1 MTYTAPVNDIRFT
14 LDHVVDLAG
23 LIETGAFEG
32 LSDDL
37 VTSILDEAGK
47 FSSGVFAPLNV
58 VGDQHGAKLENGVVR
73 LPEGFREAYQ
83 EFVDAG
89 WNCISG
95 SPEFEGMGLPYSLQ
109 MAVQEMMTSANMA
122 FSLCPMLTQGAIEAL
137 TAHGTEQQKN
147 VYLPKLISGEWS
159 GTMNLTEPQAGSDV
173 GALRSKAEKHLDG
186 TYRIKGQK
194 IYITWGEHECADNI
208 IHLVLARLPGAPDGT
223 RGISLFLVPKF
234 LVNED
239 GSLGQRNDLRCISLE
254 HKLGIHASPTC
265 TMSFG
270 DNDDCIGYL
279 IGEENRGMACMFTM
293 MNNAR
298 INVGLQGVAIAERAY
313 QGALNYAR
321 ERVQSKRFH
330 DGPKGPAR
338 IIEHAD
344 VRRMLM
350 TIKANVEACRA
361 IVYFTAAATD
371 RSHHH
376 PDSDV
381 RAASKGL
388 AELLIPVAKAY
399 PTDMGVDMSSQAI
412 QVFGGMGYVEE
423 TGAAQHLRDSRIA
436 TIYEGTNGIQALD
449 LVGRKLG
456 MDSGKHWRALFA
468 DMRDFTGDLDSHPTV
483 LKLQPYL
490 EDAVEAL
497 QTAAVY
503 LDGNE
508 EFSLDSAAGASQFM
522 RMFGCILGGYL
533 LAMEAKQAQEMLD
546 EGEGDPAYLKAKLT
560 TAQFYAEQI
569 LPQGTALLGPVTRGG
584 EILFDLDEDQF
595 AA

>member
-1 MTYTAPVNDIRFT
+1 
-14 LDHVVDLAG
+14 
-23 LIETGAFEG
+23 
-32 LSDDL
+32 
-37 VTSILDEAGK
+37 
-47 FSSGVFAPLNV
+47 
-58 VGDQHGAKLENGVVR
+58 
-73 LPEGFREAYQ
+73 
-83 EFVDAG
+83 
-89 WNCISG
+89 
-95 SPEFEGMGLPYSLQ
+95 
-109 MAVQEMMTSANMA
+109 
-122 FSLCPMLTQGAIEAL
+122 
-137 TAHGTEQQKN
+137 
-147 VYLPKLISGEWS
+147 
-159 GTMNLTEPQAGSDV
+159 
-173 GALRSKAEKHLDG
+173 
-186 TYRIKGQK
+186 
-194 IYITWGEHECADNI
+194 
-208 IHLVLARLPGAPDGT
+208 
-223 RGISLFLVPKF
+223 
-234 LVNED
+234 
-239 GSLGQRNDLRCISLE
+239 
-254 HKLGIHASPTC
+254 
-265 TMSFG
+265 
-270 DNDDCIGYL
+270 
-279 IGEENRGMACMFTM
+279 
-293 MNNAR
+293 
-298 INVGLQGVAIAERAY
+298 
-313 QGALNYAR
+313 
-321 ERVQSKRFH
+321 
-330 DGPKGPAR
+330 
-338 IIEHAD
+338 
-344 VRRMLM
+344 

-376 PDSDV
+376 PDPDV
-381 RAASKGL
+381 RAASKGV